1 MKTAHAKCLAVK
13 ETAMDVKVMKEIQK
27 NYLSSLKNQYPKLT
41 KSQRNKI
48 RDRVWVL
55 ITYNIFPLPPFRIM
69 VKDVILNSFTTDT
82 AFNFKSIKYI
92 GGNKVEIYWENTI
105 EDLENITIE
114 NFETF
119 EEFIACFQ
127 GQLSEKDKEVIKD
140 FYNKNK

>member
-1 MKTAHAKCLAVK
+1 MKTAHAKCQAVK

-69 VKDVILNSFTTDT
+69 VKDVILNTFTTDT
-82 AFNFKSIKYI
+82 AF
-92 GGNKVEIYWENTI
+92 KV
-105 EDLENITIE
+105 
-114 NFETF
+114 
-119 EEFIACFQ
+119 
-127 GQLSEKDKEVIKD
+127 LS
-140 FYNKNK
+140 